1 MGLLH
6 VATPGVTFGSDE
18 AAHKNYADEVEG
30 VLQTGAAH
38 DPQWLRLG
46 YYQRRGFIRRLF
58 RSEYR
63 SQADGDL
70 LFLSKTGTIDPVD
83 ELRTTLNEFA
93 KPLVVPQGKTVAE
106 AEATHAQCMFPARRN
121 WAFKKLGWEKVLNA
135 NRVPILGCEL
145 RQIWKKRLDAD
156 GVSLVFAS
164 AYLNNAGSM
173 FGHTFLK
180 FHSKSNGQTKDLL
193 DYGVSF
199 AAETGS
205 DGGVPFALYG
215 LLGFYV
221 GRFTMQPFHETL
233 RTYSNLEG
241 RDLIEYRIRFTPEEL
256 DFFIDH
262 LFELERTHFDY
273 YFLTE
278 NCAYFLLAALEVA
291 KPEVSLSDEFW
302 YEVIPADS
310 IRVVARTPG
319 LVEST
324 RYRPSLH
331 ALFRAQAD
339 RLSKDDIRFAR
350 DVVQNGQSEN
360 LPELKN
366 ASTAALDLALDYG
379 AVRAAG
385 DPAFDKL
392 NHKLRAER
400 AARGGASPITT
411 VKTPRLI
418 EEGHDPARVGIL
430 FEMPIGHDSARGRMG
445 LQTRFAYHDRLSN
458 DDGYLRGTSL
468 EVLRMTALT
477 DDRDPSRVRLREIAV
492 LDVFSSQARD
502 AFSKPVSWRASLG
515 VREPLYA
522 RSLGPYVSAGAGYT
536 FEFTRY
542 LWLTTLLDAEAL
554 FNPDLENNSALYV
567 GPRLLATVFA
577 SEKLKI
583 GIDYAMMRP
592 VIPARRYDLFST
604 EIAWAPLRNLE
615 LRVGYTDA
623 QLEGARRSD
632 WNVKIFQHLLF

>member
-1 MGLLH
+1 MTGSAARAEE
-6 VATPGVTFGSDE
+6 VARLS
-18 AAHKNYADEVEG
+18 YADEVER
-30 VLQTGAAH
+30 VIQTGAAL

-46 YYQRRGFIRRLF
+46 YYQRRGFLRRIF

-63 SQADGDL
+63 SQADGDS
-70 LFLSKTGTIDPVD
+70 LFLSKSGKTDPVD
-83 ELRTTLNEFA
+83 ELRTTLNSFA
-93 KPLVVPQGKTVAE
+93 IPLVVPDGKTFAE
-106 AEATHAQCMFPARRN
+106 AEAAHPQCMFPARRH
-121 WAFKKLGWEKVLNA
+121 WAFKKQGWDKVLKA
-135 NRVPILGCEL
+135 FGVPVLGCEL
-145 RQIWKKRLDAD
+145 RQVWKKRLDAD

-164 AYLNNAGSM
+164 AYLNSAGSM

-215 LLGFYV
+215 LLGFYA

-233 RTYSNLEG
+233 RAYSNLEG
-241 RDLIEYRIRFTPEEL
+241 RDLVEYRIKFSPEEL

-262 LFELERTHFDY
+262 LFELERTYFDY

-291 KPEVSLSDEFW
+291 RPEISLSDEFW

-324 RYRPSLH
+324 RYRPSLF

-339 RLSKDDIRFAR
+339 RVSKADVRFAR
-350 DVVQNGQSEN
+350 DVIQTGQSDLEI
-360 LPELKN
+360 KS

-385 DPAFDKL
+385 DPTFDKL

-400 AARGGASPITT
+400 ASRGGASPVTT
-411 VKTPRLI
+411 LETPPLL
-418 EEGHDPARVGIL
+418 EEGHDPARVGIV
-430 FEMPIGHDSARGRMG
+430 FEMPVDHDSARGRFG
-445 LQTRFAYHDRLSN
+445 IQTRFAYHDRLSN

-468 EVLRMTALT
+468 EVFRITALS
-477 DDRDPSRVRLREIAV
+477 DDRDPSRVRFREVAV
-492 LDVFSSQARD
+492 LDIFSSQPRD
-502 AFSKPVSWRASLG
+502 AFSQPISWRASFGL
-515 VREPLYA
+515 REPYYTQ
-522 RSLGPYVSAGAGYT
+522 SVGPFVSAGAGYT

-542 LWLTTLLDAEAL
+542 LWVTTLLDAEGL
-554 FNPDLENNSALYV
+554 LNPDLERNAALNI
-567 GPRLLATVFA
+567 GPRLLATAFI
-577 SEKLKI
+577 SDKLKL
-583 GIDYAMMRP
+583 GVDFSLMRP
-592 VIPARRYDLFST
+592 VIPGRRYDRFSS

-615 LRVGYTDA
+615 LRVGYSDA
-623 QLEGARRSD
+623 LLEGTRRSD
-632 WNVKIFQHLLF
+632 WNFKIFQHLLF